1 MYSIVCNKKGTVNRD
16 WQDASLIDAGG
27 GIRPVRIRFASI
39 PNSDSLLLTV
49 DATAQAKE
57 TTTVPVAREGRK
69 IDSTW
74 KMGST
79 IYVKASSLA
88 CLLEPSLTGAAIA
101 NRIGCAASNICRITK
116 QVKEAMDA
124 RQGDIYLIK
133 IKEPLFKAIVS
144 AATALTGKEESHA

>member
-1 MYSIVCNKKGTVNRD
+1 MYSIVCKKGGTSKE

-27 GIRPVRIRFASI
+27 GIRPVRIRMATI
-39 PNSDSLLLTV
+39 PNSDTLLLTV
-49 DATAQAKE
+49 DATAQVKE

-69 IDSTW
+69 TDTTW

-101 NRIGCAASNICRITK
+101 NRIGCASSNICRITK
-116 QVKEAMDA
+116 QVKEAMEA

-133 IKEPLFKAIVS
+133 MKEPLYKAIVS
-144 AATALTGKEESHA
+144 AATALTGKEGSHA